1 MATLPFKRVSSVKM
15 ALETRLKVGHDRLE
29 MPSVPELIFL
39 ISLPVGSLGTQSYLK
54 MPATAA
60 VVKSDV

>member
-15 ALETRLKVGHDRLE
+15 ALETRLNVGHGRLE
-29 MPSVPELIFL
+29 MPIVPELIFL
-39 ISLPVGSLGTQSYLK
+39 ISLPVGSLGT
-54 MPATAA
+54 PAT